1 MASKDTCSEP
11 SSLEAQPK
19 DEEHLPVY
27 YSSGQADSNTLPASQ
42 AFAEE
47 IRQFIIH
54 VLVSRRQLPIYHARR
69 VAARWNV
76 GSGLELR
83 TYPASMYSELF
94 GSEDGWILYKE
105 IKPMIDAETQKK
117 AIDRYGPGTLQI
129 LSLIHEI
136 TRC

>member
-1 MASKDTCSEP
+1 
-11 SSLEAQPK
+11 
-19 DEEHLPVY
+19 
-27 YSSGQADSNTLPASQ
+27 
-42 AFAEE
+42 
-47 IRQFIIH
+47 
-54 VLVSRRQLPIYHARR
+54 
-69 VAARWNV
+69 
-76 GSGLELR
+76 
-83 TYPASMYSELF
+83 MYSELF